1 MKTKYANVLNH
12 NVKKIIV
19 NVFKEGMLAVVNAN
33 FKIAKILQEL

>member
-12 NVKKIIV
+12 NAKKIIV